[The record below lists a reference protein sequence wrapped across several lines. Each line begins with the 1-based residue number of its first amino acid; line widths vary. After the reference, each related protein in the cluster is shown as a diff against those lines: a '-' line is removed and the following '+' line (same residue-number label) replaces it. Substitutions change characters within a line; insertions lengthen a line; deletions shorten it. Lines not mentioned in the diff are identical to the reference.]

1 MKKRLFLNNVS
12 LFTGL
17 LMGIMIA
24 VPLSKLVSKQSNA
37 YSVIESKFK
46 VMNQMLY
53 YVNQL
58 YYKDVDMESL
68 LDGALSGIMEELDPH
83 SIFISAK
90 DQKNIDEMFKGEF
103 QGIGVEFDILNGYIT
118 VIAPVV
124 GGPSEKA
131 GIQAGDWITEI
142 DGIRAKGIERD
153 EVYKKITREKRYK
166 G

>member
-1 MKKRLFLNNVS
+1 MKKRFFLNNIS

-83 SIFISAK
+83 SVFISAK
-90 DQKNIDEMFKGEF
+90 DQKLSLIH
-103 QGIGVEFDILNGYIT
+103 I
-118 VIAPVV
+118 
-124 GGPSEKA
+124 SEP
-131 GIQAGDWITEI
+131 
-142 DGIRAKGIERD
+142 
-153 EVYKKITREKRYK
+153 TRPY
-166 G
+166 

>member
-1 MKKRLFLNNVS
+1 
-12 LFTGL
+12 
-17 LMGIMIA
+17 MGIMIA
-24 VPLSKLVSKQSNA
+24 VPLSKLASKQSNA

-90 DQKNIDEMFKGEF
+90 DQKNID
-103 QGIGVEFDILNGYIT
+103 IWIRLN
-118 VIAPVV
+118 
-124 GGPSEKA
+124 K
-131 GIQAGDWITEI
+131 
-142 DGIRAKGIERD
+142 
-153 EVYKKITREKRYK
+153 
-166 G
+166 